1 MKREIPIK
9 NYIILIFILL
19 ATIVLVTYLYMLNEK
34 KIDEKLNTPILNEY
48 MQVINYNE
56 LNNYLIENEDAI
68 MYTSIL
74 GNKKIK
80 NFEMQLKNIIK
91 RNEFKYTLLYLD
103 LTSEIKNR
111 KIVNEMD
118 NIYVD
123 KEHKLSDIPSIMI
136 YRNGKI
142 SSIYNIEKDN
152 YNVKEVENYLE
163 SSGVIYD

>member
-9 NYIILIFILL
+9 NYMILIFILM
-19 ATIVLVTYLYMLNEK
+19 ATIALVTYLYMLNER
-34 KIDEKLNTPILNEY
+34 KIDEKLNTPILNEF

-56 LNNYLIENEDAI
+56 LNNYLIENKDAI
-68 MYTSIL
+68 IYTSIL
-74 GNKKIK
+74 GNKEIR

-103 LTSEIKNR
+103 LTAEIKNSK
-111 KIVNEMD
+111 KIDEIN

-123 KEHKLSDIPSIMI
+123 DSHKLSEIPSIMI

-142 SSIYNIEKDN
+142 LSIYNIEKKN
-152 YNVKEVENYLE
+152 YNVKEVEKYLE
-163 SSGVIYD
+163 SSGVMYD

>member
-19 ATIVLVTYLYMLNEK
+19 TTIALVAYLYTPNEK
-34 KIDEKLNTPILNEY
+34 KIDEKLNTPILGEL

-56 LNNYLIENEDAI
+56 LNNYLIENKDAI
-68 MYTSIL
+68 IYSSIL
-74 GNKKIK
+74 GNKKIR
-80 NFEMQLKNIIK
+80 NFEIQLKNIIK
-91 RNEFKYTLLYLD
+91 KNEFKYTLLYLD
-103 LTSEIKNR
+103 LTSEIKNS
-111 KIVNEMD
+111 KKVNEIN

-123 KEHKLSDIPSIMI
+123 DEHKLSEVPSIMI
-136 YRNGKI
+136 YKNGKI

-152 YNVKEVENYLE
+152 YNIKEVKNYLE